1 MSKFFEELM
10 ESVREMDEILR
21 SERLTPS
28 PTSKPKTLRLKRY
41 YSGSYS

>member
-1 MSKFFEELM
+1 MTKFFDELM
-10 ESVREMDEILR
+10 ESVEKMDQILR